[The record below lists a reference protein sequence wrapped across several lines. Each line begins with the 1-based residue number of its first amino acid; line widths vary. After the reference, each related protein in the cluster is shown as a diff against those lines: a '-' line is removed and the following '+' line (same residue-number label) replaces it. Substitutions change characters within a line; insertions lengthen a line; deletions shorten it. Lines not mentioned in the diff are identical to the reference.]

1 MFASVI
7 YPVARYISPPDVPE
21 AQTSRVTAAREG
33 EIKPNEGKIFRF
45 GEKPGLLIRTEDG
58 KYRALSATCTH
69 LSCTVQYRGDL
80 KQIWC
85 ACHNGFYDVAGRN
98 ISGPPPAPLEEFEVN
113 VANGEIVVS
122 RS

>member
-33 EIKPNEGKIFRF
+33 EIRPNEGKIFQF
-45 GEKPGLLIRTEDG
+45 GGRPGLLIRTADN
-58 KYRALSATCTH
+58 KYRALSGTCTH
-69 LSCTVQYRGDL
+69 LNCTVQYRGDL

-85 ACHNGFYDVAGRN
+85 ACHNGFYDLGGRN
-98 ISGPPPAPLEEFEVN
+98 VSGPPPRPLEEYEVN
-113 VANGEIVVS
+113 VANGEIIVS